1 MIKQD
6 HELNWI
12 AEREHFT
19 KLCLCLLPKAE
30 QQFEAEQ
37 LYSDRRQQEEEDSE
51 ISESVAAPSQQRD
64 LEAAVAAGAASF
76 GGGVSAQDRKAD

>member
-12 AEREHFT
+12 AEHENFT